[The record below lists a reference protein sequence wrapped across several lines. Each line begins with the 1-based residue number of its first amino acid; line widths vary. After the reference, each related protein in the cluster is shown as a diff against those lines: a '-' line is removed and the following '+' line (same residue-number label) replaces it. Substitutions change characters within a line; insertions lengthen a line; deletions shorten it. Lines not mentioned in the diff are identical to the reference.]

1 MLKRII
7 ASLLCIGA
15 VEAYAADNSTYIDQ
29 SGDNAT
35 VLIVQ
40 DGAGNRVRGLPGSGT
55 SDETPAIMYGDSNQI
70 TISQVGSGNTMKF
83 GAQTKLPSELDI
95 AGYSGNIFYYNVKGN
110 SNNAVIDSNGNGKD
124 ISKGNSIIL
133 TQTGNGNNAEVKMTG
148 TANNLTATTS
158 GGNSNGVISLTAGD
172 RNLQQITVSSGSNNT
187 VNISQTGNNN
197 SVIGTAVG
205 SGNNV
210 NMSQD
215 GFGHT
220 ATFDIIGN
228 SNTVKTSQLGIGD
241 VTPLNIVMK
250 GSNNVIVV
258 ANGGK

>member
-35 VLIVQ
+35 VLVVQ
-40 DGAGNRVRGLPGSGT
+40 DGAGNRVRGLPGIGT
-55 SDETPAIMYGDSNQI
+55 SDETPAVMYGDGNQI
-70 TISQVGSGNTMKF
+70 TISQVGSGNMMKF
-83 GAQTKLPSELDI
+83 GAQTKLPSELDV
-95 AGYSGNIFYYNVKGN
+95 AGYSGNIFYYSVKGN
-110 SNNAVIDSNGNGKD
+110 SNNAIIDSNGNGKD
-124 ISKGNSIIL
+124 ISKGNTVIL
-133 TQTGNGNNAEVKMTG
+133 TQTGNANNADVKVTG

-158 GGNSNGVISLTAGD
+158 GGNANSIVSLMAGD
-172 RNLQQITVSSGSNNT
+172 RNLQQVSASSGSNNT
-187 VNISQTGNNN
+187 INISQTGTNHT
-197 SVIGTAVG
+197 VTGTAVG

-210 NMSQD
+210 IMSQD
-215 GFGHT
+215 GFGHS
-220 ATFDIIGN
+220 ATFDIVGN

-250 GSNNVIVV
+250 GSNNVMVV